1 VKVWVTR
8 DEPADGP
15 LSAALRDAGLEPVLE
30 PVITRRVLTDARSHI
45 AALGPDDWLVL
56 TSVYAVEAVAV
67 EGGCAARVAVVG
79 EASRRAA
86 LARGLRVELVSADG
100 TGAGLFRELPE
111 RAAGSTVLYPRSSL
125 AEEPRLPPGFRF
137 ISPIL
142 YETVRRAWR
151 TGIVHRVDVI
161 AVASRSAVH
170 AVGTIDLPFAS
181 IGPTTTAA
189 LRLAGI
195 EPWVEAAEPSFEALA
210 RAIADQGAS
219 SRSQRA

>member
-1 VKVWVTR
+1 MKVWVTR

-86 LARGLRVELVSADG
+86 LVSADG

>member
-86 LARGLRVELVSADG
+86 LVSADG

>member
-1 VKVWVTR
+1 MKVWVTR

-86 LARGLRVELVSADG
+86 LARGL
-100 TGAGLFRELPE
+100 
-111 RAAGSTVLYPRSSL
+111 VLYPRSSL